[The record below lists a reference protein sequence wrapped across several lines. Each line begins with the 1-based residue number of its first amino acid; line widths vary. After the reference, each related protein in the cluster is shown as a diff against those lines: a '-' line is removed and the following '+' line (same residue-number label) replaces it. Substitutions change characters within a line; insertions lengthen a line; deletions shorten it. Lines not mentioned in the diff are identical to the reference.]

1 MRSLLPALF
10 LLIPIAVSGPRSSAQ
25 PNPRLQTFFEQNI
38 GLTQDQIVGLVV
50 IDTKRM
56 IALALVSLEKMQR
69 LALKEQADP
78 ALAGVWFA
86 KYCM

>member
-1 MRSLLPALF
+1 
-10 LLIPIAVSGPRSSAQ
+10 
-25 PNPRLQTFFEQNI
+25 
-38 GLTQDQIVGLVV
+38 
-50 IDTKRM
+50 M